1 MLLNQSIFER
11 GGVLIEDTRSL
22 NAEVINDGGCFGT

>member
-1 MLLNQSIFER
+1 MLLNQRIFER
-11 GGVLIEDTRSL
+11 GGVLIEDAGSL